1 MKKINFIYI
10 LIISFAFTSCEK
22 VIDVSTDNNTNKI
35 VIEGTITN
43 TPPPYFVKITSSVPY
58 TQSNVFPPVT
68 NALVIVTD
76 NTGVKD
82 TLTYTANGLYKTN
95 KIIGTP
101 GNTYTLNVTANN
113 VIYTAQSK
121 MPSVVLLDSLRSIS
135 LKFRDEIQYN
145 VIPVYTDAQ
154 FFGNGYRFI
163 QFINGVQDK
172 SYIVWNDNVNNGLV
186 NQRPIRT
193 RDEDVKIKVGDVVKV
208 EMRCIDENV
217 YRYFY
222 TLQEL
227 AGGGLGGGVTP
238 TNPPNN
244 LSNGAL
250 GIFSANTTQE
260 KSMVIR

>member
-1 MKKINFIYI
+1 MKNYLYI
-10 LIISFAFTSCEK
+10 LLATLALTSCEK
-22 VIDVSTDNNTNKI
+22 VIEVKTDGNNNTI
-35 VIEGTITN
+35 VIEGNITN
-43 TPPPYFVKITSSVPY
+43 TPPPYYVKVTNSVPY

-68 NALVIVTD
+68 NALVIITT
-76 NTGVKD
+76 NNGVRD
-82 TLTYTANGLYKTN
+82 TLTHTANGIYKTN

-101 GNTYTLNVTANN
+101 GTTYNLSVATNNTT
-113 VIYTAQSK
+113 YTAQSK
-121 MPSVVLLDSLRSIS
+121 MPNVVVLDSLRSIS

-154 FFGNGYRFI
+154 IFGNGYRFI
-163 QFINGVQDK
+163 QWINGVQDK
-172 SYIVWNDNVNNGLV
+172 TYIVWNDNTNNGLV

-193 RDEDVKIKVGDVVKV
+193 RDADVKIKVGDLVKV

-217 YRYFY
+217 YAYFY

-227 AGGGLGGGVTP
+227 VGGGLGGGATP

-250 GIFSANTTQE
+250 GIFSAHTTQE
-260 KSMVIR
+260 KSMIVR